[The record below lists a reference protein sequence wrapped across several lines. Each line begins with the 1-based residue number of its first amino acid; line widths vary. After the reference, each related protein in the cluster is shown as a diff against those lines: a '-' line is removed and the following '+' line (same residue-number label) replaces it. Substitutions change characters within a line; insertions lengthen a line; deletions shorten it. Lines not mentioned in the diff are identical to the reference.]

1 MWPTWWWPQAFMQ
14 PEMLIVNWPIFCSS
28 SKSVNARLM
37 SCAIGIERA
46 FASAQ
51 KSKPGQQM
59 MSDRRPK
66 FGVASSSARELLPQL
81 VQLGLLDV
89 DEHEVLPVG
98 HANLAEAVAIGEI
111 GHGVHL
117 VGRDVARHLARRLQ

>member
-1 MWPTWWWPQAFMQ
+1 MQ

-51 KSKPGQQM
+51 
-59 MSDRRPK
+59 
-66 FGVASSSARELLPQL
+66 
-81 VQLGLLDV
+81 
-89 DEHEVLPVG
+89 
-98 HANLAEAVAIGEI
+98 
-111 GHGVHL
+111 
-117 VGRDVARHLARRLQ
+117 